1 MVVIGDRPIE
11 PLSPHQIRE
20 IALRSEIDAKTLQAA
35 ADELLPWSDDEM
47 QSAIQ
52 FLSSTANAIASICYQ
67 GYQLQK
73 RVRELS
79 SIREI
84 SGMLTSPRGL
94 QEVLDV
100 IVESATKLLNVGGC
114 VINLIDEESQT
125 LNVKASYN
133 LNDECLEIQSAFFE
147 NSEFIRQ
154 LMAGQTT
161 ITEDITQIGCAVSQD
176 CEKPL
181 RPYASLRDS
190 ACSSRYDV
198 SAKPS
203 RDAEKSCSMFS
214 IALIAMDKIIGTI
227 HAYCCGP
234 YEFTQDQVAL
244 FRAIANQT
252 VLAIEGTRLYEKSL
266 EMHRIE
272 QELSLA
278 SQIQFQLL
286 PQQCPKMEGF
296 QIAGTCL
303 FSRYGIGGDF
313 YDLIPISEQHL
324 GIVIAD
330 VIGKGIPSAILMS
343 ETRAALR
350 AQVNNIH
357 HPDEIIERV
366 NQTLHRDT
374 RPTEFVTM
382 FYARLD
388 TKRKSLRCTNAG
400 HNPPIRVRNGE
411 LTLLEKGGPILGFIE
426 DAEYEDERIDLMP
439 GDIVFLYTDGVTE
452 ARNPDS
458 QEMFGVEQLHQV
470 VIDNAGLAAQDIIEQ
485 VLDAVHKFVKGE
497 PLDDDI
503 TMLVLKVD

>member
-1 MVVIGDRPIE
+1 
-11 PLSPHQIRE
+11 
-20 IALRSEIDAKTLQAA
+20 
-35 ADELLPWSDDEM
+35 
-47 QSAIQ
+47 
-52 FLSSTANAIASICYQ
+52 
-67 GYQLQK
+67 
-73 RVRELS
+73 
-79 SIREI
+79 
-84 SGMLTSPRGL
+84 MLTSPRGL

-100 IVESATKLLNVGGC
+100 IVESATKLLDVSGC

-133 LNDECLEIQSAFFE
+133 LSDECLEIQSAFFE
-147 NSEFIRQ
+147 NSEFIQQ
-154 LMAGQTT
+154 LMAGKTT
-161 ITEDITQIGCAVSQD
+161 ITEDIAQIECGM
-176 CEKPL
+176 
-181 RPYASLRDS
+181 
-190 ACSSRYDV
+190 
-198 SAKPS
+198 KPS

-227 HAYCCGP
+227 HAYCCVP
-234 YEFTQDQVAL
+234 YEFTEDQVAL

-286 PQQCPKMEGF
+286 PQQFPKMEGF

-313 YDLIPISEQHL
+313 YDLIPISEQHF

-366 NQTLHRDT
+366 NQILHRDT

-388 TKRKSLRCTNAG
+388 TNRKNLIYTNAG

-411 LTLLEKGGPILGFIE
+411 LTLLEEGGPILGFIE
-426 DAEYEDERIDLMP
+426 DSEYEDERIDLMP
-439 GDIVFLYTDGVTE
+439 GDVVFLYTDGVTE

-485 VLDAVHKFVKGE
+485 VLDAVHTFVKGE

-503 TMLVLKVD
+503 TMLVLKVE